1 MAEQSVEHKLA
12 LGIVRLLLTQIPSGS
27 NFIVQGVFYLPVSC
41 EKGMPEGSR
50 ARSCSPRFRKS

>member
-1 MAEQSVEHKLA
+1 MVEQSVEHELA

-41 EKGMPEGSR
+41 EKGD
-50 ARSCSPRFRKS
+50 ARGVESPIMFTKV

>member
-41 EKGMPEGSR
+41 EKGMPEGSIM
-50 ARSCSPRFRKS
+50 FTKV